1 MEYDSTSK
9 NIVVV
14 QDLTNGLGHIIESNN
29 NKEFGTKKRVRIEFP
44 SAPLPVP
51 LPSMSWSE
59 ADKTEEAFRI
69 TQLHDSSL
77 VPDQELSESESQIK
91 KEVELTIKGAKKR
104 LNKQN

>member
-29 NKEFGTKKRVRIEFP
+29 NNKESGTKKWTYVEFP

-51 LPSMSWSE
+51 LTSMSWNE
-59 ADKTEEAFRI
+59 ADKTEEAYRI
-69 TQLHDSSL
+69 VLLHDSSL
-77 VPDQELSESESQIK
+77 DFYDRKPSETETQIK
-91 KEVELTIKGAKKR
+91 KEINKFIEVIKKYLR
-104 LNKQN
+104 

>member
-29 NKEFGTKKRVRIEFP
+29 NKESGTKKRAYVEFP

-51 LPSMSWSE
+51 LPSMSWNE

-69 TQLHDSSL
+69 TRLHDSSL
-77 VPDQELSESESQIK
+77 APDQELSESESQINEEVK
-91 KEVELTIKGAKKR
+91 WTTEWAKEQ
-104 LNKQN
+104 LNEQN

>member
-29 NKEFGTKKRVRIEFP
+29 NKESGTKKRAYVEFP

-51 LPSMSWSE
+51 LPSMSWNE

-77 VPDQELSESESQIK
+77 DFYDRKPSETETQIK
-91 KEVELTIKGAKKR
+91 KEINEHIEMVKKYLR
-104 LNKQN
+104 

>member
-1 MEYDSTSK
+1 
-9 NIVVV
+9 
-14 QDLTNGLGHIIESNN
+14 
-29 NKEFGTKKRVRIEFP
+29 
-44 SAPLPVP
+44 
-51 LPSMSWSE
+51 MSWSE

-91 KEVELTIKGAKKR
+91 KEVELTIKCAKKR

>member
-77 VPDQELSESESQIK
+77 VPDQELSESDSQIK
-91 KEVELTIKGAKKR
+91 EEVKWTIEWAKEQ
-104 LNKQN
+104 LNEQN